1 MDFRQNE
8 FSPNSELKMKE
19 SQTPLGKQYNQIKQK
34 YPNTILL
41 FRLGDF
47 FETFGEDAVITS
59 QVCGITLTKRNNGA
73 GADTPLAGFPHHQLD
88 SYLPKI
94 VKAGHR
100 VAVCEQLED
109 PKKAKGIVKRG
120 VVEVVTPGVALYDK
134 LLESKS
140 NNFIISLYA
149 KDLKSYVKHIGIA
162 ITDISTGEFSVTE
175 IESSKLNDF
184 LISLNPAEILVS
196 KEQKDYFVSELSSM
210 NYKPVM
216 TKIEHWI
223 FEYNFTL
230 DILLRHFKTNSLK
243 GYGID
248 ELQYGISAAGAL
260 LNYVSETQNNVIGH
274 ISSINR
280 YNVEQYM
287 QLDKSTRRNL
297 EILFSQTDNNS
308 STLVSVIDKTI
319 TPQGSRMIRKWL
331 SMPLVRSENILK
343 RQNSVTYFFENDNI
357 RKSIIKI
364 LQEVGDIERLITK
377 ICTARANPRD
387 VVSLKNS
394 LSKIPLIKELL
405 KCSTNTEI
413 INLINNFHN
422 TDNVVEL
429 IQNSLIDDPS
439 AQLGT
444 GRVFRERYDESL
456 DSYLTAKYSAKK
468 WLDEYQEKEKLR
480 TEIPSLKVGF
490 TSVFGYYIEITNT
503 HVNKIPSN
511 YTRKQTLRNA
521 ERYITDE
528 LKDFET
534 KILTAEDKI
543 TELENE
549 FFNKLLIKISESTQ
563 SIQNNAIVI
572 ATIDCLQSL
581 AEIAKINNYIKPEI
595 TDKTELD
602 IINARHPVVEKL
614 LKEGEHFTP
623 NSTIMN
629 TDDNMI
635 HIITGPNMSGKSCYL
650 RQVAVNVLLAQI
662 GSYVAA
668 DSAKIG
674 VVDKIFTR
682 VGAQDNITAGE
693 STFLVEMQEAAN
705 IMNNAT
711 ESSLILLDEVG
722 RGTATFDGISIAWS
736 IAEYIHNKI
745 KAKTL
750 FATHYH
756 ELNDLSERYEGIRNF
771 KVEVIE
777 TGSDIIFSHNVVPGA
792 SDYSFGIHV
801 AKMAGMP
808 HEVITR
814 ADDIMATL
822 DSEKHD
828 GERRNKPDMKSI
840 KTTKPKQSED
850 QLAIFEFR
858 DDELRQRLA
867 SIKIDHLT
875 PVQAFNLLVE
885 LHKEALKK

>member
-1 MDFRQNE
+1 M
-8 FSPNSELKMKE
+8 MKE
-19 SQTPLGKQYNQIKQK
+19 SQTPLGRQYNQIKQK

-47 FETFGEDAVITS
+47 FETFGDDAVITA

-73 GADTPLAGFPHHQLD
+73 GADTPLAGFPYHQLD
-88 SYLPKI
+88 AYLPKI

-134 LLESKS
+134 LLETKS
-140 NNFIISLYA
+140 NNYIISLYA
-149 KDLKSYVKHIGIA
+149 KDLKSYIKQIGIA

-175 IESSKLNDF
+175 IESTKLNDV
-184 LISLNPAEILVS
+184 LVSLNPAEILVS
-196 KEQKDYFVSELSSM
+196 KEQKDYFATELTAM
-210 NYKPVM
+210 NFKTVM
-216 TKIEHWI
+216 TKVEHWI

-230 DILLRHFKTNSLK
+230 DILLRHFKINSLK
-243 GYGID
+243 GFGID
-248 ELQYGISAAGAL
+248 ELNYGISAAGAL
-260 LNYVSETQNNVIGH
+260 LNYVSETQNSVIGH
-274 ISSINR
+274 ISTINR
-280 YNVEQYM
+280 YNVEKYM

-308 STLVSVIDKTI
+308 SSLVSVIDKTI

-331 SMPLVRSENILK
+331 SMPLVNREDILK
-343 RQNSVTYFFENDNI
+343 RQNSVTYFYDNDNI
-357 RKSIIKI
+357 RKD
-364 LQEVGDIERLITK
+364 LQKLMQEIGDIERLITK

-394 LSKIPLIKELL
+394 LAKIPLISEIL
-405 KCSTNTEI
+405 KSSTNAEI
-413 INLINNFHN
+413 INLINNFLN

-429 IQNSLIDDPS
+429 IQNSFIDDPT

-444 GRVFRERYDESL
+444 GRVFRDGYDEDL

-468 WLDEYQEKEKLR
+468 WLDDYQEKEKRR

-503 HVNKIPSN
+503 HVNKIPEN
-511 YTRKQTLRNA
+511 YSRKQTLRNA

-528 LKDFET
+528 LKEFET
-534 KILTAEDKI
+534 KILNAE
-543 TELENE
+543 E
-549 FFNKLLIKISESTQ
+549 KISEIENSLFNQLINKIAESTKE
-563 SIQNNAIVI
+563 IQHNAIVI

-581 AEIAKINNYIKPEI
+581 AEIAKINNYVIPEI
-595 TDKTELD
+595 TDDTVLEL
-602 IINARHPVVEKL
+602 INARHPVVEKL
-614 LKEGEHFTP
+614 LKDGEHFTP
-623 NSTIMN
+623 NSTEMN
-629 TDDNMI
+629 TKDNMI

-662 GSYVAA
+662 GGYVAA

-682 VGAQDNITAGE
+682 IGAQDNITAGE

-711 ESSLILLDEVG
+711 ERSLILLDEVG

-736 IAEYIHNKI
+736 IAEHIHNKI
-745 KAKTL
+745 NAKTL

-756 ELNDLSERYEGIRNF
+756 ELNDLSERYNGIKNF

-777 TGSDIIFSHNVVPGA
+777 TGSDIIFSHNVVSGA

-808 HEVITR
+808 YEVISR
-814 ADDIMATL
+814 ADEIMATL
-822 DSEKHD
+822 DEEKH
-828 GERRNKPDMKSI
+828 GNERKSKPDMKSI
-840 KTTKPKQSED
+840 KTTKPKHSED

-858 DDELRQRLA
+858 DDEMRQRIA
-867 SIKIDHLT
+867 AIKIDHLT
-875 PVQAFNLLVE
+875 PVQAFNMLVE
-885 LHKEALKK
+885 FHREALKKQ